1 MSTPYENTKED
12 SEQNL
17 ANGLRRGDTTAV
29 ARFYTMH
36 APSLAGVCSRYVASP
51 DDTKDVFHD
60 AMVKIMQH
68 AGEFS
73 YRGPGSLRSWATRIV
88 ANEAVNFLRARRK
101 TDFAS
106 LDNMPDTPD
115 EPTPDVTEITPEEIH
130 SLIRKLPD
138 GYRTVFNLYAIE
150 GKSHRE
156 IANMLGIKEASSASQ
171 YHRARNMLAHMI
183 HEYRQQRQQ

>member
-36 APSLAGVCSRYVASP
+36 APYLAGVCSRYVASP

-115 EPTPDVTEITPEEIH
+115 VTEITPEEIH

>member
-1 MSTPYENTKED
+1 MSTPYDNTKED
-12 SEQNL
+12 REQNRT
-17 ANGLRRGDTTAV
+17 NGRRRGDTTAV

-36 APSLAGVCSRYVASP
+36 APYLAGVCSRYVASP

>member
-1 MSTPYENTKED
+1 MSTHYENTKED

-36 APSLAGVCSRYVASP
+36 APYLAGVCSRYVASP

-130 SLIRKLPD
+130 SLIRKLPG